1 MDFVKIDTAYGELLG
16 SNSASNITR
25 DETKGLWDKMIND
38 PLFSDEKEMPKSVS
52 SAFDSLILQM
62 DLIAPYFLA
71 RGYLGVSNSD
81 PNRSLFLKDPLFK
94 YNEFKTLEEV
104 YILDSDFYDDSY
116 FYEYVESY
124 WNTLITFRDLTY
136 TDEIPAFVVDSF
148 VTFMNEC
155 SKWANVSY

>member
-1 MDFVKIDTAYGELLG
+1 MTIKGTKLVYRCQRYDVQKILPVPM
-16 SNSASNITR
+16 R
-25 DETKGLWDKMIND
+25 GLVFLT
-38 PLFSDEKEMPKSVS
+38 PLDYTQWF
-52 SAFDSLILQM
+52 
-62 DLIAPYFLA
+62 Y
-71 RGYLGVSNSD
+71 
-81 PNRSLFLKDPLFK
+81 
-94 YNEFKTLEEV
+94 EEV